1 MNTPTSTFTSG
12 VDQVFLLIVG
22 ISVVML
28 TLVTVLMIYFVIR
41 YHRRRHPKSEKVTQH
56 TWLEITWTVI
66 PTILVL
72 IMFWFS
78 FSEFRKMRDVPA
90 DALTVQVIGRM
101 WDWAFEYPNGKKT
114 DKLYVPL
121 DRAVRLE
128 LKSVDVNHS
137 FYIPAFRVKE
147 DVVPGRQNFL
157 WFRPQSMGPA
167 DIYCAEYCGQ
177 NHAYMMSKVIV
188 MSQSEFDTWYN
199 EDAPEPESGA
209 PAVLALMDDQ
219 GCLTCHSV
227 DGSPGAGPTFKGIF
241 NRRTVV
247 LVNGRE
253 REIDAD
259 EAYLRRAI
267 LEPNAEIVKGA
278 AMEMPASPDPLST
291 EDVDAIIAYLKNLK

>member
-28 TLVTVLMIYFVIR
+28 ALVTVLMIYFVIR
-41 YHRRRHPKSEKVTQH
+41 YHRRRHPMSEKVRQR

-188 MSQSEFDTWYN
+188 MSQSEFETWYH
-199 EDAPEPESGA
+199 ETAAEPKSGA
-209 PAVLALMDDQ
+209 PAALALMDDQ

-259 EAYLRRAI
+259 AAYLRRAI

-278 AMEMPASPDPLST
+278 AMEMPASPDPLSA

>member
-41 YHRRRHPKSEKVTQH
+41 YHRRRHPKPEKVTQH

-199 EDAPEPESGA
+199 EGAAEPESGA

>member
-41 YHRRRHPKSEKVTQH
+41 YHRRRHPKPEKVTQH

-199 EDAPEPESGA
+199 EGAAEPESGA

-291 EDVDAIIAYLKNLK
+291 EDVDAIIAYMKNLK

>member
-1 MNTPTSTFTSG
+1 MSAPTSTFTSG

-28 TLVTVLMIYFVIR
+28 ALVTGLMIYFVIR
-41 YHRRRHPKSEKVTQH
+41 YHRRRHPKSEKVRQH
-56 TWLEITWTVI
+56 AWLEITWTVI

-72 IMFWFS
+72 VMFWFS

-199 EDAPEPESGA
+199 EGAPEPESGA

-227 DGSPGAGPTFKGIF
+227 DGSPGAGPTFTGIF

-253 REIDAD
+253 REIAAD

-278 AMEMPASPDPLST
+278 VMEMPMSPDPLSA
-291 EDVDAIIAYLKNLK
+291 EDVDAIISYLKNLK

>member
-41 YHRRRHPKSEKVTQH
+41 YHRRRHPKPEKVTQH

-291 EDVDAIIAYLKNLK
+291 EDVDAIIAYMKNLK

>member
-1 MNTPTSTFTSG
+1 
-12 VDQVFLLIVG
+12 VFLLIVG

-41 YHRRRHPKSEKVTQH
+41 YHRRRHPKPEKVTQH

>member
-28 TLVTVLMIYFVIR
+28 ALVTVLMIYFVIR
-41 YHRRRHPKSEKVTQH
+41 YHRRRHPKPEKVTQH

-72 IMFWFS
+72 VMFWFS

-101 WDWAFEYPNGKKT
+101 WDWAFEYPNGKRT

-199 EDAPEPESGA
+199 EGAPEPESGA

-241 NRRTVV
+241 NRRTVI

-253 REIDAD
+253 REIAAD

-267 LEPNAEIVKGA
+267 LEPNAEIVTGA
-278 AMEMPASPDPLST
+278 AMEMPASPDPLSA

>member
-28 TLVTVLMIYFVIR
+28 ALVTVLMIYFVIR
-41 YHRRRHPKSEKVTQH
+41 YHRRRHPKPEKVTQH

-199 EDAPEPESGA
+199 EGAAEPESGA

-291 EDVDAIIAYLKNLK
+291 EDVDAIIAYMKNLK

>member
-28 TLVTVLMIYFVIR
+28 ALVTVLMIYFVIR

-199 EDAPEPESGA
+199 EGAAEPESGA

-247 LVNGRE
+247 LVNGCE

-291 EDVDAIIAYLKNLK
+291 EDVDAIIAYMKNLK

>member
-41 YHRRRHPKSEKVTQH
+41 YHRRRHPKPEKVTQH

-241 NRRTVV
+241 NRRTMV

>member
-28 TLVTVLMIYFVIR
+28 ALVTVLMIYFVIR

-199 EDAPEPESGA
+199 EGAAEPESGA

-291 EDVDAIIAYLKNLK
+291 EDVDAIIAYMENLK

>member
-28 TLVTVLMIYFVIR
+28 ALVTVLMIYFVIR

-199 EDAPEPESGA
+199 EGAAEPESGA

-291 EDVDAIIAYLKNLK
+291 EDVDAIIAYMKNLK

>member
-1 MNTPTSTFTSG
+1 
-12 VDQVFLLIVG
+12 
-22 ISVVML
+22 
-28 TLVTVLMIYFVIR
+28 
-41 YHRRRHPKSEKVTQH
+41 
-56 TWLEITWTVI
+56 
-66 PTILVL
+66 
-72 IMFWFS
+72 MFWFS